1 MALTNVSLQSPFRYL
16 LSYVIRKPVQLAF
29 AVMCTVINKV
39 ADILPEVLIGIAID
53 VVTGSGSHLLTRWGF
68 TSPRTQLVILA
79 GVTIMIWIAESIF
92 EFLYIVLWGRIAQRV
107 QREMRTDAY
116 AHIQKLPLSFFNTM
130 RIGRLTS
137 ILNDDINEFE
147 YLIGAARDQ
156 GFSGIIQL
164 ILSTIMI
171 GAIFFCIS
179 PQIALIAMMP
189 IPFVAALGIFFRE
202 RISTAYGIVR
212 EMASTIA
219 SVVSHNVGGI
229 MAIKGFGTEDYERRR
244 ILKAGRD
251 YERASIYAVY
261 MNGMFAPL
269 VRIFVLTGFVY
280 TLIKGGMLVFDGQI
294 AVGSYSMLIFLTQR
308 LVWPFTG
315 LAGILD
321 SYERSM
327 SSVRRLLEIVRM
339 PIDPAYE
346 TPLDESASREPIS
359 EGEVVFNEV
368 SFGYNASRPVLRK
381 LSLSIP
387 PQKTVAFVGQTGSGK
402 STIIK
407 LLMRLYHVQKGEITI
422 NGTPLSEMS
431 LATLRSS
438 VGFVGQES
446 FIVPDT
452 VANNIRYGAFDLPIE
467 QVKEAAKAAQI
478 HDFILSL
485 PEKYDTHIDESGKQ
499 LSGGQRQR
507 IMLARALVR
516 NPDVLILDEAT
527 SAVDNETEL
536 ALSHMLRSLQHS
548 MTIIMIAHRLT
559 TVRHADV
566 IFVLD
571 KGVIVESGSHEQ
583 LLKKKAV
590 YARLW
595 RSQAGED

>member
-1 MALTNVSLQSPFRYL
+1 MATAQVSMKSPLRFI
-16 LSYVIRKPVQLAF
+16 LSYLIRKPIPLLLAT
-29 AVMCTVINKV
+29 VCTVINKV

-53 VVTGSGSHLLTRWGF
+53 VVTGAGNKILDSWGF
-68 TSPRTQLVILA
+68 TAPKTQLVILA
-79 GVTIMIWIAESIF
+79 GFTILIWIAESVF
-92 EFLYIVLWGRIAQRV
+92 EFLYIVLWGQIAQRI
-107 QREMRTDAY
+107 QREVRVDAY
-116 AHIQKLPLSFFNTM
+116 NHMQRLPLSFFNTM

-147 YLIGAARDQ
+147 YILGAARDQ
-156 GFSGIIQL
+156 GISGIIQL
-164 ILSTIMI
+164 CLSTVLI
-171 GAIFFCIS
+171 GSIFFCIS
-179 PQIALIAMMP
+179 PQIALIAMLP
-189 IPFVAALGIFFRE
+189 IPFVAALGIVFRE

-229 MAIKGFGTEDYERRR
+229 MSIKGFGTEEYERKRVQR
-244 ILKAGRD
+244 VSRD
-251 YERASIYAVY
+251 YERASVYAVY

-269 VRIFVLTGFVY
+269 VRVFVLTGFVY
-280 TLIKGGMLVFDGQI
+280 TLIKGGMLVFDGHI

-308 LVWPFTG
+308 LIWPFTG

-321 SYERSM
+321 SYERSVA
-327 SSVRRLLEIVRM
+327 SIRRLMEIFRL
-339 PIDPAYE
+339 PIDPSYE
-346 TPLDESASREPIS
+346 TVGGEEALSESMS

-368 SFGYNASRPVLRK
+368 SFGYTSTRPVLRK
-381 LSLSIP
+381 LSLVIP
-387 PQKTVAFVGQTGSGK
+387 PRKTVAFVGQTGSGK

-407 LLMRLYHVQKGEITI
+407 LLMRLYHVQKGSITI
-422 NGTPLSEMS
+422 NGAPISEMS
-431 LATLRSS
+431 LEVLRKS

-467 QVKEAAKAAQI
+467 QVKDAAKAAQI

-516 NPDVLILDEAT
+516 TPDVLILDEAT

-536 ALSHMLRSLQHS
+536 ALSNMLRSLQHS

-583 LLKKKAV
+583 LLKKKNA

-595 RSQAGED
+595 RSQVGED